1 MELVGDLKKKALEA
15 KTKEEAK
22 EIIRESIEEAGMILD
37 DKELDSVSG
46 GGGFYEV
53 PGKLM

>member
-37 DKELDSVSG
+37 DEELDSVSG
-46 GGGFYEV
+46 GGGFYRI
-53 PGKLM
+53 PGKQM

>member
-37 DKELDSVSG
+37 DEELDSVSG
-46 GGGFYEV
+46 GGGFYKF
-53 PGKLM
+53 PGILK

>member
-37 DKELDSVSG
+37 DEELDSVSG
-46 GGGFYEV
+46 GAGFYKV
-53 PGKLM
+53 PDRWR